1 MYYESTFAD
10 RNFDV
15 VMRDFSRMRS
25 NVRKLNAATFA
36 TARLRDV
43 SPGKHWDAPR
53 AAWANFVSLWKQHS
67 SCPLRPW

>member
-1 MYYESTFAD
+1 MCYESTLAD

-15 VMRDFSRMRS
+15 VMRDFSRTRS
-25 NVRKLNAATFA
+25 NVRKLNVAAFA
-36 TARLRDV
+36 TARFRDV

-53 AAWANFVSLWKQHS
+53 AVWANFVSLWKQHS